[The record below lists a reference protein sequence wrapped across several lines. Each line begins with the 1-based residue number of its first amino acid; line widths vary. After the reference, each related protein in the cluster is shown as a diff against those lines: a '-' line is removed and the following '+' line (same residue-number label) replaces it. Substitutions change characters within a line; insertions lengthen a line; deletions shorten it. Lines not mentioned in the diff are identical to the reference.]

1 MAVKGTVERGDAP
14 IRANMKKIPRK
25 LKRYIST
32 GETRISK
39 VMSKHAD
46 KWSGFGIAGARSA
59 GTKERADVP
68 FLLLSIS
75 RGARETARMYLQVQV
90 RRRMTSSSDGKLKS
104 AD

>member
-1 MAVKGTVERGDAP
+1 
-14 IRANMKKIPRK
+14 MKKIPRK

-59 GTKERADVP
+59 GDKRESRRTLFVAVNKSWSKSNSANVLASTNQEENDEQQRLEIEERGLKP
-68 FLLLSIS
+68 CGP
-75 RGARETARMYLQVQV
+75 GA
-90 RRRMTSSSDGKLKS
+90 
-104 AD
+104 